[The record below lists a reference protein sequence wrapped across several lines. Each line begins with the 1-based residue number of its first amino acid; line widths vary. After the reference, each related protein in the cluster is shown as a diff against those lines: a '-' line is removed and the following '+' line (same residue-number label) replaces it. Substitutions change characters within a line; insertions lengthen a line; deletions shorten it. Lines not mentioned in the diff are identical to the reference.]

1 MKIKMNPSKFNYIT
15 LLFLTLLI
23 WSCKTENIK
32 DWKVTVSTN
41 LDQIKK
47 AYLYKID
54 LNREKILI
62 DSTTV
67 NDNSFVLSGKNDSD
81 KLQAYYIDYDKSQKG
96 GVEFLVANTDQLNIA
111 IKEQYKSVYSGTAV
125 ADDFTA
131 YHRFKQAEIDNIIA
145 FSSIY
150 SNKDATEKELQ
161 AKILEYKE
169 KVEKTKE
176 NKISFL
182 KTIKSPELSSY
193 LILNEIQ
200 TSSVIEKDL
209 FDKFS
214 NILTKEA
221 SLTESGKA
229 VKDILKHFAAYK
241 LNLNGGLLD
250 YKSVKNKY
258 DQLTEDNK
266 NSKWGKVI
274 QANLKKLELLGI
286 GQAPPLLIAKKIN
299 GDNFN
304 LSSITNKVILLDFW
318 ASWCGPC
325 RMENPHYKKLNN
337 KYKNKGLTI
346 IGYSYDT
353 KKDNWKKAIEKD
365 GIDWINISNLK
376 KQKDDV
382 VSKSYQTSA
391 LPANI
396 IIMDGKIVARNLF
409 GYELDNF
416 LMKHL

>member
-1 MKIKMNPSKFNYIT
+1 
-15 LLFLTLLI
+15 
-23 WSCKTENIK
+23 
-32 DWKVTVSTN
+32 
-41 LDQIKK
+41 
-47 AYLYKID
+47 
-54 LNREKILI
+54 
-62 DSTTV
+62 
-67 NDNSFVLSGKNDSD
+67 
-81 KLQAYYIDYDKSQKG
+81 
-96 GVEFLVANTDQLNIA
+96 
-111 IKEQYKSVYSGTAV
+111 
-125 ADDFTA
+125 
-131 YHRFKQAEIDNIIA
+131 
-145 FSSIY
+145 
-150 SNKDATEKELQ
+150 
-161 AKILEYKE
+161 
-169 KVEKTKE
+169 
-176 NKISFL
+176 
-182 KTIKSPELSSY
+182 LSSY